1 MEKYPFYNVQKW
13 ILVPNCVCFKRTS
26 VWHFRDT
33 EGRSFVR
40 YISLT
45 GILLEMRSLRPQAR
59 PPESEPQEARPPSL
73 HFNR

>member
-26 VWHFRDT
+26 VWHFQDT

-45 GILLEMRSLRPQAR
+45 WDLVRNAKPQA
-59 PPESEPQEARPPSL
+59 PGQTS
-73 HFNR
+73 